1 MFGDSNSS
9 ALQEQVL
16 DLTDRIYNS
25 WVNWVSTK
33 NIEIILPNKI
43 CLHGNDSAANF
54 CTSTQL
60 NNAHVLLR
68 LAMLGGIII
77 TKFYH

>member
-25 WVNWVSTK
+25 WINWV
-33 NIEIILPNKI
+33 NIKQSPNS
-43 CLHGNDSAANF
+43 LMG
-54 CTSTQL
+54 
-60 NNAHVLLR
+60 
-68 LAMLGGIII
+68 GGI
-77 TKFYH
+77 YCSMY

>member
-25 WVNWVSTK
+25 WINWVNKYKTASTA
-33 NIEIILPNKI
+33 NSII
-43 CLHGNDSAANF
+43 
-54 CTSTQL
+54 
-60 NNAHVLLR
+60 R
-68 LAMLGGIII
+68 GGEL
-77 TKFYH
+77 

>member
-9 ALQEQVL
+9 ELQEQVL

-33 NIEIILPNKI
+33 
-43 CLHGNDSAANF
+43 
-54 CTSTQL
+54 
-60 NNAHVLLR
+60 
-68 LAMLGGIII
+68 
-77 TKFYH
+77 

>member
-25 WVNWVSTK
+25 WINWVRKGT
-33 NIEIILPNKI
+33 
-43 CLHGNDSAANF
+43 DSSAVN
-54 CTSTQL
+54 
-60 NNAHVLLR
+60 
-68 LAMLGGIII
+68 II
-77 TKFYH
+77 TAAKAPYQSNWR